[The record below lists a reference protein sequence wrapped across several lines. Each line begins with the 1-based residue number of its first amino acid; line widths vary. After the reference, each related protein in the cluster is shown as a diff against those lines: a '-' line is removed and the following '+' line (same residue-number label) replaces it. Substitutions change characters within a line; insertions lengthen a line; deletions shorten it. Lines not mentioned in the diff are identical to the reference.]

1 MNIRNLQFIYSLTSS
16 TQQHIEKN
24 IVHTD
29 ISTAAGSKPSHKQI
43 HMKYHI
49 REERP
54 HNHI

>member
-16 TQQHIEKN
+16 SQQHIEKN

-29 ISTAAGSKPSHKQI
+29 ISTAAGSKPLHKQI